1 MRFPEGTAI
10 FRDHVARQLILATDH
25 WSLRV
30 HPVQLYEAVLALVLA
45 VAILALVSRDKLVTG
60 NAFMAFALGY
70 GALRIVA
77 DLRRLPGLNALYGL
91 CTTVIVLSAF
101 FVARSWQKPATVR
114 RGVRLARPQ

>member
-1 MRFPEGTAI
+1 
-10 FRDHVARQLILATDH
+10 
-25 WSLRV
+25 V

-45 VAILALVSRDKLVTG
+45 VAILALVSRDKLATG

-70 GALRIVA
+70 GALRILA

-91 CTTVIVLSAF
+91 CTTVIVLSTF